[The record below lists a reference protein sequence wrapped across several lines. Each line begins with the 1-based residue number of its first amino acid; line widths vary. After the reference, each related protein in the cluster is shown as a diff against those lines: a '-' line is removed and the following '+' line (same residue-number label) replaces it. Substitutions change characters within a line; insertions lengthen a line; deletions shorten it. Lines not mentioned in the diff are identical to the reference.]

1 MTVPLPSKTDW
12 EKQPHRQLQAKAQE
26 SSLLALQRESE
37 AAKTLI
43 VHLKAMQIEDEET
56 VHDTIEGETN
66 LVEAVTEVIKAIRE
80 DEAHIAALKDYEAQL
95 ETRRKRLEG
104 HREAIRGAIQVALS
118 TAEQDTIKT
127 PFGTASLGEAG
138 QKVIVTDESLIPS
151 KFWKPK
157 DPVLDKTALNAAVKT
172 LANGEKI
179 PGVELSNGGKTLRIS
194 KS

>member
-12 EKQPHRQLQAKAQE
+12 EKQPHRKLE
-26 SSLLALQRESE
+26 LLALQRESE

-43 VHLKAMQIEDEET
+43 VHLKAMKIDDEET

-80 DEAHIAALKDYEAQL
+80 DEDHNAALKDYESQL

-104 HREAIRGAIQVALS
+104 HREAIRAAIQVALS

-127 PFGTASLGEAG
+127 SFGTAFLADAG
-138 QKVIVTDESLIPS
+138 QKVMVTDESLIPS

-157 DPVLDKTALNAAVKT
+157 DPVLDKVA
-172 LANGEKI
+172 
-179 PGVELSNGGKTLRIS
+179 
-194 KS
+194 